1 MAAPDPWCP
10 LAGVRVLEIAPYLP
24 GPHTGQLLAEMG
36 ADVVKVEPPG
46 GDPARTLQQSMYTAN
61 NRGKRSVCVD
71 LKAPGAGAVVARLAR
86 WADVVIEGHKPGVAG
101 RLGIDHATLAADHPA
116 LVYAALTGYGQHGP
130 DAALP
135 GHDIN
140 YLAAGGALARSG
152 HWHGEPRR
160 AGLPLA
166 DLAGAL
172 YGALAIV
179 AAVHDARASGR
190 GRFLDVSLTGAALRL
205 AAARGLDAAPRAHLH
220 PTNDVFHTADGALIA
235 VALIEDHFY
244 ARFADAL
251 ADTWPQL
258 RHASFATAPARQA
271 AGDALHGLL
280 ETVFASRDQAQWLTL
295 AAEHA
300 LPISPV
306 RTPQQAHAAIHPGL
320 PHPPLPVVTDA
331 AALIAAPAPAL
342 GADTAA
348 VLAQVGFSTNE
359 ITALGASGTVHL
371 AAGDGAA
378 HSPTRAADRS

>member
-1 MAAPDPWCP
+1 MAAPDAWRP

-24 GPHTGQLLAEMG
+24 GPHTGQLLAELG
-36 ADVVKVEPPG
+36 ADVVKLEPPG
-46 GDPARTLQQSMYTAN
+46 GDPARTLQQTMYEAN

-71 LKAPGAGAVVARLAR
+71 LKAPGAAGVVARLAR
-86 WADVVIEGHKPGVAG
+86 WADVVIEGHKPGVAA
-101 RLGIDHATLAADHPA
+101 RLGIDHATLAAGHPA

-152 HWHGEPRR
+152 HWRGEPRR

-166 DLAGAL
+166 DLTGAL

-179 AAVHDARASGR
+179 AAVHEARESGR

-220 PTNDVFHTADGALIA
+220 PTNDLFGTADDALIA

-244 ARFADAL
+244 ARFAQAL
-251 ADTWPQL
+251 ADSWPQL
-258 RHASFATAPARQA
+258 RHADFATAAARQT
-271 AGDALHGLL
+271 AGDALHDLL
-280 ETVFASRDQAQWLTL
+280 ASVFASRDLAHWLAL

-300 LPISPV
+300 LPLSAV
-306 RTPQQAHAAIHPGL
+306 RTPAQAHAAIHPGL
-320 PHPPLPVVTDA
+320 PHPPLPVATDA
-331 AALIAAPAPAL
+331 AALVAAPAPAL

-348 VLAQVGFSTNE
+348 VLAQLNFSEDE
-359 ITALGASGTVHL
+359 ITALR
-371 AAGDGAA
+371 AAGVVHPAPDCAA
-378 HSPTRAADRS
+378 EPPTRAADRS